1 MVGRVA
7 RAGSRQAG
15 THAEDDAPKNPQ
27 YLEPPPARR
36 LRLLS
41 ILRLTPFDLLFN
53 DQVGRRLAPKF
64 RHTQRHSHFIVDVH
78 FRLFSRVGHD
88 NAIHDGGIG

>member
-1 MVGRVA
+1 MGRA
-7 RAGSRQAG
+7 ERAGAKQAG
-15 THAEDDAPKNPQ
+15 THAEDGAPMNPQ

-36 LRLLS
+36 LRPLS
-41 ILRLTPFDLLFN
+41 LLRLTPFDLLFN
-53 DQVGRRLAPKF
+53 DQVGRRLATKF
-64 RHTQRHSHFIVDVH
+64 RHSQCHSHFIINVH